1 MEGVERPFGRII
13 VPKNINLGN
22 LRASLPGDIA
32 AQTAAVILGIFIMR
46 TPEVDTLREMLG

>member
-46 TPEVDTLREMLG
+46 TPEVDTLRQMLG